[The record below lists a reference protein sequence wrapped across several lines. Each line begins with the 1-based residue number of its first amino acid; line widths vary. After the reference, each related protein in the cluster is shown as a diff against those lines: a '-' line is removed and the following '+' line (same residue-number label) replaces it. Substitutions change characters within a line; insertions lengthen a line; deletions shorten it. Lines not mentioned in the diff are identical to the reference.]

1 MLIIHV
7 SGHHRDRID
16 ERDDANFELLIAFVL
31 GMSLR
36 PCFRT
41 LKIKIYQDRDQTL
54 NNEIRKKST
63 LLFSPLAACRFRADL
78 VKDPE
83 SGARGLLNNT

>member
-1 MLIIHV
+1 MGLWNHVFILYKDAMLIIHV

-41 LKIKIYQDRDQTL
+41 LKIKIYQDRNQTL
-54 NNEIRKKST
+54 NNETCKKST
-63 LLFSPLAACRFRADL
+63 LLFSLWRLAD
-78 VKDPE
+78 
-83 SGARGLLNNT
+83 SGPIL